1 MASTGPL
8 PASTLNLDL
17 ETGPHPPSELE
28 EKLFSVLT
36 SYVSAESQM
45 TASSAAATIDSL
57 LVGDDGNTSP
67 HAQAHPNPWGFL
79 HTFWDIYFRLGV
91 QIDIAEP
98 ADRLVALTSALKE
111 LPTKVTSSDGQD
123 LVGAWQNLPIM
134 GMELSERWHRKFD
147 RPRGTRSR

>member
-1 MASTGPL
+1 MESTGPL
-8 PASTLNLDL
+8 RASSLNLDL

-28 EKLFSVLT
+28 EKLFSVIT

-45 TASSAAATIDSL
+45 TASSAAAKIDSL

-91 QIDIAEP
+91 QIDIDEP
-98 ADRLVALTSALKE
+98 MDRLVALMRALKE
-111 LPTKVTSSDGQD
+111 LPTKVASSDGQD
-123 LVGAWQNLPIM
+123 LVSAWQNLPIM
-134 GMELSERWHRKFD
+134 GIELSERWHREFAMAA
-147 RPRGTRSR
+147 R

>member
-8 PASTLNLDL
+8 RASTLNLDL

-36 SYVSAESQM
+36 SYVSAEPQI
-45 TASSAAATIDSL
+45 TASLAAAKIDSL
-57 LVGDDGNTSP
+57 LVGDDGDTSP

-98 ADRLVALTSALKE
+98 ADRLVALTRALKE
-111 LPTKVTSSDGQD
+111 LPSKVTSSDGKD

-134 GMELSERWHRKFD
+134 GMELTERWHREFD
-147 RPRGTRSR
+147 RLRETRSR